1 MLAIG
6 VKAPAFRLPDQNGEL
21 RTIDEF
27 KGKKIILYFY
37 PKDNTPGCSKQAQG
51 YSALVNKFESKGIT
65 IIGVSKDSVKSHKNF
80 EEKQNLSITLL
91 SDTEREVIEAY
102 DVWKE
107 KKNYGKIS
115 MGVVRT
121 TYVIDEQG
129 IIVYANDTVKAAED
143 AVKMLEN
150 IS

>member
-1 MLAIG
+1 
-6 VKAPAFRLPDQNGEL
+6 
-21 RTIDEF
+21 
-27 KGKKIILYFY
+27 
-37 PKDNTPGCSKQAQG
+37 
-51 YSALVNKFESKGIT
+51 
-65 IIGVSKDSVKSHKNF
+65 
-80 EEKQNLSITLL
+80 
-91 SDTEREVIEAY
+91 
-102 DVWKE
+102 
-107 KKNYGKIS
+107 